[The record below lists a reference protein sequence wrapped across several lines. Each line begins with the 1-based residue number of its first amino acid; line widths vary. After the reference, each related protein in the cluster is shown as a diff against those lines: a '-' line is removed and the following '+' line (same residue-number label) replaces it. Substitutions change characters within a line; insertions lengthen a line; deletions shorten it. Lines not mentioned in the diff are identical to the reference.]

1 MVLTLKDG
9 IRLNR
14 KRMNL
19 TMAGLGHLVG
29 ADKSTVSRWEKGEYK
44 PTVDGLMELA
54 EIFGVTETELL
65 HPKAENE
72 ENEDSKDVQ

>member
-9 IRLNR
+9 IRRNR

-19 TMAGLGHLVG
+19 TMAGLGRIVG
-29 ADKSTVSRWEKGEYK
+29 ADKSTISRWEKGEIK
-44 PTVDGLMELA
+44 PTVDGLIELA
-54 EIFGVTETELL
+54 EFFGITETELL

-72 ENEDSKDVQ
+72 ENEGNENVQ

>member
-1 MVLTLKDG
+1 MELKDG

-29 ADKSTVSRWEKGEYK
+29 AEKSTVCRWEKGDIK
-44 PTVDGLMELA
+44 PTVDGLIRLA
-54 EIFGVTETELL
+54 KLFGVTETELL
-65 HPKAENE
+65 HPTAENE
-72 ENEDSKDVQ
+72 ENEDSKNVQ

>member
-1 MVLTLKDG
+1 MALKLKDG

-65 HPKAENE
+65 HPTAENE
-72 ENEDSKDVQ
+72 ENEDSKNVQ

>member
-9 IRLNR
+9 IRRNR

-19 TMAGLGHLVG
+19 TMAGLGRIVG
-29 ADKSTVSRWEKGEYK
+29 ADKSTVSRWEKGEIK
-44 PTVDGLMELA
+44 PTVDGLIELA

-65 HPKAENE
+65 HPTAENE
-72 ENEDSKDVQ
+72 ENEDSKNVQ